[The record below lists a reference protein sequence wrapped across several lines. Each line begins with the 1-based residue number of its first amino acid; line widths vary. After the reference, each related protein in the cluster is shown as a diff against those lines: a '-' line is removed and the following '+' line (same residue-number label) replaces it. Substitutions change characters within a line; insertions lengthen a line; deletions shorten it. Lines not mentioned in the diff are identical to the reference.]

1 MSAVSS
7 ADPLM
12 PAASGILDIV
22 SDDYIR
28 LIPADKNWQPA
39 PEAAAS
45 AEAYVAGLFSGP
57 DDDVWEVSSEFYDDV
72 TLIDAGGLTTRITC
86 PLCGSDVTE
95 WGFGLLAEY
104 RESIG
109 TRDATVPCCGVTI
122 PLDTLRYD
130 APVGFA
136 RFEVRAMNPFR
147 AGQQELD
154 AGELFRVAGILG
166 HPVTQIIARY

>member
-1 MSAVSS
+1 MGAVSS
-7 ADPLM
+7 ADPMM
-12 PAASGILDIV
+12 PAASVILDIV

-28 LIPADKNWQPA
+28 LIPADKNWQPT

-57 DDDVWEVSSEFYDDV
+57 DDYVWEGSSEFYAQV
-72 TLIDAGGLTTRITC
+72 TLIDAGGLTTQITC
-86 PLCGSDVTE
+86 PLCGGDVTG

-104 RESIG
+104 RESTG
-109 TRDATVPCCGVTI
+109 TREGTVPCCGVTV

-136 RFEVRAMNPFR
+136 RFQVRAMNPFR
-147 AGQQELD
+147 DGQWELD
-154 AGELFRVAGILG
+154 AGELSRVAGILG
-166 HPVTQIIARY
+166 HRITQIIARY